1 MTAPKRWQESVRCL
15 MKNLLTQLMSPL
27 KSNERA
33 TTLTVNLMDF
43 RLGVP
48 MPVAAEVLREG
59 VH

>member
-1 MTAPKRWQESVRCL
+1 